1 MKTWKIIVVFR
12 SGDTI
17 TRYFYNYNDAVKE
30 YVTYWNDDIIKA
42 VLDKA

>member
-1 MKTWKIIVVFR
+1 METWKIIVVFQN
-12 SGDTI
+12 GDTI
-17 TRYFYNYNDAVKE
+17 TRYFDNYNDAVKE